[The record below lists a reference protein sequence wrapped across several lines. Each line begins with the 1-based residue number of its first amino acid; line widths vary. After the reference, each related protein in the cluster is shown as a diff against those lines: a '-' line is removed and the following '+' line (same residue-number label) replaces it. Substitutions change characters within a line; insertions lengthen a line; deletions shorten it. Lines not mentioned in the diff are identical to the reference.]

1 MPRVKGGYA
10 THRRRKR
17 QIKLAKGYYG
27 SKHVLFKT
35 AKEQWMNSMSYAYRD
50 RRRKK
55 RDFRKLWIT
64 RINAAARL
72 NGLSYSK
79 LINGLLKA
87 QITVNRKILADLAV
101 NDAKGFTAIC
111 EQAKKSLDKVAK

>member
-35 AKEQWMNSMSYAYRD
+35 AKEQWMNSMSYAYAD
-50 RRRKK
+50 RRNRKN
-55 RDFRKLWIT
+55 DFRKLWIT
-64 RINAAARL
+64 RINAGARL
-72 NGLSYSK
+72 NNLTYST
-79 LINGLLKA
+79 LINGLNKA
-87 QITVNRKILADLAV
+87 QIAVNRKILADLAV
-101 NDAKGFTAIC
+101 TDPKAFTAIC
-111 EQAKKSLDKVAK
+111 EQARKALAK